1 MAAPID
7 ESVLNALRGVTSTQ
21 TRLPKPL
28 LIKIYVASLKHEFN
42 QERRM
47 LLELVGPELQS
58 LYDDRQIEV
67 SSGYLLYCFVFTFP
81 SAFSAG
87 NLGHALWHRTT
98 GGIAAR
104 TRSVYAT

>member
-7 ESVLNALRGVTSTQ
+7 ESVLNALRGVTSAQ

-28 LIKIYVASLKHEFN
+28 LIKIYVASLKQEFN

-67 SSGYLLYCFVFTFP
+67 RRAEGASQCIFFSSLSL
-81 SAFSAG
+81 SLS
-87 NLGHALWHRTT
+87 L
-98 GGIAAR
+98 
-104 TRSVYAT
+104 

>member
-1 MAAPID
+1 
-7 ESVLNALRGVTSTQ
+7 VLNALRGVTSAH

-28 LIKIYVASLKHEFN
+28 LIKIYVASLKQEFN

-67 SSGYLLYCFVFTFP
+67 G
-81 SAFSAG
+81 
-87 NLGHALWHRTT
+87 
-98 GGIAAR
+98 
-104 TRSVYAT
+104 SVLKHFLKLKPCKNFKITY

>member
-7 ESVLNALRGVTSTQ
+7 ESVLNALRGVTSAH

-47 LLELVGPELQS
+47 LLELVGPELQT

-67 SSGYLLYCFVFTFP
+67 GIGHRIPKNLY
-81 SAFSAG
+81 
-87 NLGHALWHRTT
+87 
-98 GGIAAR
+98 
-104 TRSVYAT
+104 

>member
-7 ESVLNALRGVTSTQ
+7 ESVLNALRGVTSAH

-28 LIKIYVASLKHEFN
+28 LIKIYVASLKQEFN

-67 SSGYLLYCFVFTFP
+67 GANYIIIGLMYYLIISFMKCINY
-81 SAFSAG
+81 
-87 NLGHALWHRTT
+87 NL
-98 GGIAAR
+98 I
-104 TRSVYAT
+104 